1 MSCPRKDERW
11 KKYHVPKSGA
21 GVLQIAR
28 FTDSILI
35 SFAER
40 RLLQLST
47 RSFEPLK
54 QRGSLMI
61 NGAWHD
67 GISFSFPL
75 CFKSQEETMPTI
87 LYFQAVHSFHIYT
100 I

>member
-1 MSCPRKDERW
+1 MQCNASGILEAAMSCPRKDERW

-35 SFAER
+35 SLAER

-47 RSFEPLK
+47 RSFEAASQPDD
-54 QRGSLMI
+54 QWSL
-61 NGAWHD
+61 A
-67 GISFSFPL
+67 
-75 CFKSQEETMPTI
+75 
-87 LYFQAVHSFHIYT
+87 
-100 I
+100 